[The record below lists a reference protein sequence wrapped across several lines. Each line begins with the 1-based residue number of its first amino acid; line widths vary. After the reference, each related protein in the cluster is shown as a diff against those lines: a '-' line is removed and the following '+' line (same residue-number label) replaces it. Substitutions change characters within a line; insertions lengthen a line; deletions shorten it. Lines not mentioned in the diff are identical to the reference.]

1 MRFKRSIAFVAEGTP
16 DSNSTLQIEAK
27 LVNTEGIDVTTTK
40 GTAALNV
47 WNGTE
52 LEKIED
58 VKTSTARYYTIN
70 LNQCIKLGGTKYLVV
85 ISGNDPDGNY
95 GVSFSNLKNK
105 GYTLSNPLA
114 EENKELVGTLIHTD
128 NVESASVFKSFG
140 IQKATDTIKRN
151 AWLTNKYTVTI
162 NNADVFAGETPKFKV
177 YYTNN
182 GKKTALTT
190 TVTKTLYH
198 EDGTVTYGLK
208 FRAPNAVGSFPLE
221 IHYVSADEESDEFM
235 TTTVRVRR

>member
-27 LVNTEGIDVTTTK
+27 LVNTEGIDVTTE

-47 WNGTE
+47 WNGTA

-58 VKTSTARYYTIN
+58 VKTSTTRYYTIN
-70 LNQCIKLGGTKYLVV
+70 LNQCIKLGDTNKYLVV

-114 EENKELVGTLIHTD
+114 EENKELVGTLINTD
-128 NVESASVFKSFG
+128 NVEPASVLKSFG
-140 IQKATDTIKRN
+140 IQSATYTIIRN

-162 NNADVFAGETPKFKV
+162 NSADVFGGETPKFKV

-190 TVTKTLYH
+190 TIVKTTNN